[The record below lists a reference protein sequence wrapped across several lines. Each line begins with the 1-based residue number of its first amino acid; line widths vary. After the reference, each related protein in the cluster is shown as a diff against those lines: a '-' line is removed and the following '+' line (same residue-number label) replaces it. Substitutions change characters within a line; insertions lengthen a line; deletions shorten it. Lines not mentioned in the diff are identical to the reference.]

1 MDTPSSDSPGSDN
14 AAVHASGTAP
24 SADGA
29 EPKTPAVTEETN
41 VITGTARTFLVVV
54 DGSPEMEIA
63 LHYACRRA
71 ASTGGR
77 VALLHVIEAGELQQ
91 WAAVE
96 DMIRDER
103 RQEAEKMMHKLARQV
118 QSETGGMAVLHVREG
133 SPRDELLKLID
144 AESTLS
150 ILVLAAAAG
159 GDGPGPLV
167 SFLLDKGLS
176 RLTIPV
182 VIIPGGLSEA
192 DIDSLT

>member
-1 MDTPSSDSPGSDN
+1 PEPP
-14 AAVHASGTAP
+14 A
-24 SADGA
+24 ADGA
-29 EPKTPAVTEETN
+29 TEPPQDATEPS
-41 VITGTARTFLVVV
+41 GPARTFLVVV
-54 DGSPEMEIA
+54 DGTPEMEVA

-77 VALLHVIEAGELQQ
+77 VALLHVIETGEVQQ

-103 RQEAEKMMHKLARQV
+103 RQEAEQMMHKLARRV
-118 QSETGGMAVLHVREG
+118 QGEAGGMAILHVREG
-133 SPRDELLKLID
+133 KPRDELLKLID
-144 AESTLS
+144 GEDSLS
-150 ILVLAAAAG
+150 ILVLAAAG
-159 GDGPGPLV
+159 GSDGPGPLV

-192 DIDSLT
+192 DIDCVS